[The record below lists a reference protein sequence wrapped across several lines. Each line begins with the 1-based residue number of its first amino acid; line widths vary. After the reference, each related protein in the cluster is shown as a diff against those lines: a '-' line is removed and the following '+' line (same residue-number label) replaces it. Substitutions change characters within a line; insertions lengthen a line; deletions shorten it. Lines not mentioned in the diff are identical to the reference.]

1 MIQSIRV
8 VGAGLI
14 GTSIGLKMKSLGC
27 KVEIID
33 TDTNSMNLAQDLVKS
48 EELSEPELIII
59 AVSVDANVKVVIEQ
73 INGNPNSIVCDLA
86 SVKSDL
92 LLQVDKLSA
101 HPENFVSL
109 HPMAGREVS
118 GAENSRADL
127 FEGRAWIGIS
137 DSLKNKK
144 NKEIIESFVSGCGGV
159 LYWLTSKEHDE
170 TVALLSHLPQILS
183 SLLASKLN
191 DVDPNKLN
199 LAGQGLRDVTRL
211 AASDAK
217 LWAQILTS
225 NKDSIQP
232 LLADFIASLTKLQDS
247 LRSTNQDQVA
257 VILKRGV
264 EGKARIPGKHGAKNR
279 DYSFLPIVIDDKPG
293 QLASIFNE
301 CAKVDV
307 NIEDLSIEHSPGQE
321 TGLITLSLSA
331 QDCEKLSEH
340 LISKGFRVHPTK
352 NR

>member
-33 TDTNSMNLAQDLVKS
+33 TDTNSMKLAQDLVKS
-48 EELSEPELIII
+48 EKLSEPELIII
-59 AVSVDANVKVVIEQ
+59 AVSVDANAKVVIEQ
-73 INGNPNSIVCDLA
+73 LNANPNSIVCDLA

-92 LLQVDKLSA
+92 LLQVEKLSA

-109 HPMAGREVS
+109 HPMAGREVN

-144 NKEIIESFVSGCGGV
+144 NNEIIESFVSGCGGV

-199 LAGQGLRDVTRL
+199 LAGQGLRDLTRL

-232 LLADFIASLTKLQDS
+232 LLEDFIASLTKLRDS
-247 LRSTNQDQVA
+247 LNSTNQDQVA
-257 VILKRGV
+257 AILNRGIT
-264 EGKARIPGKHGAKNR
+264 GKARIPGKHGAKNR
-279 DYSFLPIVIDDKPG
+279 DYSFLPIVIEDKPG

>member
-33 TDTNSMNLAQDLVKS
+33 TDANSMKLAQDLIKS
-48 EELSEPELIII
+48 EKLSEPELIVV
-59 AVSVDANVKVVIEQ
+59 AVSVDANTKVVIEQ
-73 INGNPNSIVCDLA
+73 INNNPNSIVCDLA

-137 DSLKNKK
+137 DSLKNKR

-232 LLADFIASLTKLQDS
+232 LLEDFIASLTKLQDS

>member
-1 MIQSIRV
+1 M
-8 VGAGLI
+8 
-14 GTSIGLKMKSLGC
+14 
-27 KVEIID
+27 
-33 TDTNSMNLAQDLVKS
+33 
-48 EELSEPELIII
+48 
-59 AVSVDANVKVVIEQ
+59 
-73 INGNPNSIVCDLA
+73 
-86 SVKSDL
+86 
-92 LLQVDKLSA
+92 
-101 HPENFVSL
+101 
-109 HPMAGREVS
+109 
-118 GAENSRADL
+118 
-127 FEGRAWIGIS
+127 
-137 DSLKNKK
+137 
-144 NKEIIESFVSGCGGV
+144 
-159 LYWLTSKEHDE
+159 
-170 TVALLSHLPQILS
+170 
-183 SLLASKLN
+183 LASKLN
-191 DVDPNKLN
+191 DVDPNRLN

-211 AASDAK
+211 AASDSK

-232 LLADFIASLTKLQDS
+232 LLKDFIASLTKLQDS
-247 LRSTNQDQVA
+247 LNSTNQDQVA
-257 VILKRGV
+257 AILNHGV

-279 DYSFLPIVIDDKPG
+279 YYSFLPIVIDDKPG

>member
-33 TDTNSMNLAQDLVKS
+33 IDTNSMKLAQDLVKS
-48 EELSEPELIII
+48 EKLSEPELIII

-73 INGNPNSIVCDLA
+73 INNNPNSIVCDLA

-109 HPMAGREVS
+109 HPMAGREVN

-137 DSLKNKK
+137 DSLKNDE

-232 LLADFIASLTKLQDS
+232 LLEDFIASLTKLQES
-247 LRSTNQDQVA
+247 LSSINQDQVA

-279 DYSFLPIVIDDKPG
+279 DYSYLPIVIDDKPG

-307 NIEDLSIEHSPGQE
+307 NVEDLSIEHSPGQE

>member
-33 TDTNSMNLAQDLVKS
+33 TDTNSMKLAQDLVKS
-48 EELSEPELIII
+48 EKISEPELIVV
-59 AVSVDANVKVVIEQ
+59 AVSVDANTKVVIEQ
-73 INGNPNSIVCDLA
+73 INNNPNSIVCDLA

-217 LWAQILTS
+217 LWAQILTL

-232 LLADFIASLTKLQDS
+232 LLEDFIASLTKLQDS

-301 CAKVDV
+301 CAKVYV

-321 TGLITLSLSA
+321 TGLITLSLTA

>member
-48 EELSEPELIII
+48 EKLSEPELIII

-232 LLADFIASLTKLQDS
+232 LLEDFIASLTKLQES

-279 DYSFLPIVIDDKPG
+279 DYSYLPIVIDDKPG

>member
-33 TDTNSMNLAQDLVKS
+33 TDSNSMKLAQDLIKS
-48 EELSEPELIII
+48 EKLSDPELIVI
-59 AVSVDANVKVVIEQ
+59 AVSVDANAEVVIEQ
-73 INGNPNSIVCDLA
+73 INNNPNSIVCDLA

-144 NKEIIESFVSGCGGV
+144 NKEIIESFVSGSGGV

-225 NKDSIQP
+225 NKDSIAP
-232 LLADFIASLTKLQDS
+232 LLEDFIASLTKLQDS

>member
-33 TDTNSMNLAQDLVKS
+33 TDANSMKLAQDLVKS
-48 EELSEPELIII
+48 EKLSEPELIVV
-59 AVSVDANVKVVIEQ
+59 AVSVDANIKVVIEQ
-73 INGNPNSIVCDLA
+73 INNNPNSIVCDLA

-92 LLQVDKLSA
+92 LLQVNKLSA

-109 HPMAGREVS
+109 HPMAGREVN

-144 NKEIIESFVSGCGGV
+144 NNAIIESFVNGCGGV

-191 DVDPNKLN
+191 DVNPNKLN

-232 LLADFIASLTKLQDS
+232 LLKDFIASLTNLQDS
-247 LRSTNQDQVA
+247 LNSTNQDQVA
-257 VILKRGV
+257 AILNRGIT
-264 EGKARIPGKHGAKNR
+264 GKARIPGKHGAKNR

>member
-1 MIQSIRV
+1 
-8 VGAGLI
+8 
-14 GTSIGLKMKSLGC
+14 
-27 KVEIID
+27 
-33 TDTNSMNLAQDLVKS
+33 
-48 EELSEPELIII
+48 LIII
-59 AVSVDANVKVVIEQ
+59 AVSVDANAKVVIEQ
-73 INGNPNSIVCDLA
+73 LNANPNSIVCDLA

-92 LLQVDKLSA
+92 LLQVEKLSA

-109 HPMAGREVS
+109 HPMAGREVN

-144 NKEIIESFVSGCGGV
+144 NNEIIESLVSGCGGV

-232 LLADFIASLTKLQDS
+232 LLKDFIASLTKLQDS
-247 LRSTNQDQVA
+247 LNSTNQDQVA
-257 VILKRGV
+257 AILNRGIT
-264 EGKARIPGKHGAKNR
+264 GKARIPGKHGARNR

>member
-1 MIQSIRV
+1 
-8 VGAGLI
+8 
-14 GTSIGLKMKSLGC
+14 
-27 KVEIID
+27 
-33 TDTNSMNLAQDLVKS
+33 
-48 EELSEPELIII
+48 LIII
-59 AVSVDANVKVVIEQ
+59 AVSVDANAKVVIEQ
-73 INGNPNSIVCDLA
+73 LNANPNSMVCDLA

-92 LLQVDKLSA
+92 LLQVEKLSA

-109 HPMAGREVS
+109 HPMAGREVN

-144 NKEIIESFVSGCGGV
+144 NNEIIESFVSGCGGV

-232 LLADFIASLTKLQDS
+232 LLKDFIASLTKLQDS
-247 LRSTNQDQVA
+247 LNSTNQDQVA
-257 VILKRGV
+257 TMLNRGIT
-264 EGKARIPGKHGAKNR
+264 GKARIPGKHGAKNR

>member
-48 EELSEPELIII
+48 EKLSEPELIII

-137 DSLKNKK
+137 DSLKNKR

>member
-48 EELSEPELIII
+48 EKLSEPELIII
-59 AVSVDANVKVVIEQ
+59 AVSVDANAEVVIEQ

-232 LLADFIASLTKLQDS
+232 LLEDFIASLTKLQDS

>member
-1 MIQSIRV
+1 
-8 VGAGLI
+8 
-14 GTSIGLKMKSLGC
+14 
-27 KVEIID
+27 
-33 TDTNSMNLAQDLVKS
+33 
-48 EELSEPELIII
+48 
-59 AVSVDANVKVVIEQ
+59 
-73 INGNPNSIVCDLA
+73 
-86 SVKSDL
+86 
-92 LLQVDKLSA
+92 
-101 HPENFVSL
+101 
-109 HPMAGREVS
+109 MAGREVN

-144 NKEIIESFVSGCGGV
+144 NNKIIESFVSGCGGV

-211 AASDAK
+211 AASDSK

-232 LLADFIASLTKLQDS
+232 LLKDFIASLTKLQDS
-247 LRSTNQDQVA
+247 LNSTNQDQIA
-257 VILKRGV
+257 AILNRGA

>member
-33 TDTNSMNLAQDLVKS
+33 IDTNSMKLAQDLIKS
-48 EELSEPELIII
+48 EKISEPELIVI
-59 AVSVDANVKVVIEQ
+59 AVSVNANAKVVIEQ
-73 INGNPNSIVCDLA
+73 INGNPKSIVCDLA

-118 GAENSRADL
+118 GAASSRADL

-137 DSLKNKK
+137 DSLKNKG
-144 NKEIIESFVSGCGGV
+144 NKEIIESFVSSCGGV

-191 DVDPNKLN
+191 DVDPSKLN

-211 AASDAK
+211 AASDSK

-225 NKDSIQP
+225 NKNSIQP
-232 LLADFIASLTKLQDS
+232 LLEDFIASLIKLQDFLS
-247 LRSTNQDQVA
+247 SANQDQVA
-257 VILKRGV
+257 AILNRGV
-264 EGKARIPGKHGAKNR
+264 QGKARIPGKHGAKNR

>member
-33 TDTNSMNLAQDLVKS
+33 TDANSMKLAQDLIKS
-48 EELSEPELIII
+48 EKLSEPELIVV
-59 AVSVDANVKVVIEQ
+59 AVSVDANTKVVIEQ
-73 INGNPNSIVCDLA
+73 INNNPNSIVCDLA

-137 DSLKNKK
+137 DSLKNKR

-217 LWAQILTS
+217 LWAQILTL

-232 LLADFIASLTKLQDS
+232 LLEDFIASLTKLQDS

>member
-33 TDTNSMNLAQDLVKS
+33 TDANSMKLAQDLIKS
-48 EELSEPELIII
+48 EKLSEPELIVV
-59 AVSVDANVKVVIEQ
+59 AVSVDANAEVVIEQ
-73 INGNPNSIVCDLA
+73 INNNPNSIVCDLA

-137 DSLKNKK
+137 DSLKNKR

-232 LLADFIASLTKLQDS
+232 LLEDFIASLTKLQDS

>member
-48 EELSEPELIII
+48 EKLSEPELIII

-73 INGNPNSIVCDLA
+73 INNNPNSIVCDLA

-109 HPMAGREVS
+109 HPMAGREVN

-137 DSLKNKK
+137 DSLKNDE

-232 LLADFIASLTKLQDS
+232 LLEDFIASLTKLQES
-247 LRSTNQDQVA
+247 LSSINQDQVA

-279 DYSFLPIVIDDKPG
+279 DYSYLPIVIDDKPG

-307 NIEDLSIEHSPGQE
+307 NVEDLSIEHSPGQE

>member
-48 EELSEPELIII
+48 EKLSEPELIII

-137 DSLKNKK
+137 DSLKNKR

-225 NKDSIQP
+225 NKDSILP
-232 LLADFIASLTKLQDS
+232 LLEDFIASLTKIQDS
-247 LRSTNQDQVA
+247 LSSTNQDQVA

>member
-48 EELSEPELIII
+48 EKLSEPELIII

-232 LLADFIASLTKLQDS
+232 LLEDFIASLTKLQAS

>member
-33 TDTNSMNLAQDLVKS
+33 TDTNSMKLAQDLVKS
-48 EELSEPELIII
+48 EKISEPELIVV
-59 AVSVDANVKVVIEQ
+59 AVSVDANTKVVIEQ
-73 INGNPNSIVCDLA
+73 INNNPNSIVCDLA

-137 DSLKNKK
+137 DSLKNKR

-232 LLADFIASLTKLQDS
+232 LLKDFIASLTKLQDS
-247 LRSTNQDQVA
+247 LRSTKQDQVA

-301 CAKVDV
+301 CAKVYV

>member
-48 EELSEPELIII
+48 EKLSEPELIII

-137 DSLKNKK
+137 DSLKNKR

-232 LLADFIASLTKLQDS
+232 LLEDFIASLTKLQDS

>member
-33 TDTNSMNLAQDLVKS
+33 TDTNSMKLAQDLVKS
-48 EELSEPELIII
+48 EKVSEPELIVI
-59 AVSVDANVKVVIEQ
+59 AVSVDANAKVVIEQ
-73 INGNPNSIVCDLA
+73 INSNPNSIVCDLA

-109 HPMAGREVS
+109 HPMAGREVN

-137 DSLKNKK
+137 DSLKNNE
-144 NKEIIESFVSGCGGV
+144 NKEIIDSFVGGCGGV

-217 LWAQILTS
+217 LWAQILTA

-232 LLADFIASLTKLQDS
+232 LLKDFIASLTKLQDS
-247 LRSTNQDQVA
+247 LNSTNQDQVA
-257 VILKRGV
+257 AILNRGIT
-264 EGKARIPGKHGAKNR
+264 GKARIPGKHGAKNR

>member
-1 MIQSIRV
+1 
-8 VGAGLI
+8 
-14 GTSIGLKMKSLGC
+14 
-27 KVEIID
+27 
-33 TDTNSMNLAQDLVKS
+33 
-48 EELSEPELIII
+48 
-59 AVSVDANVKVVIEQ
+59 VIEQ
-73 INGNPNSIVCDLA
+73 LNANPNSIVCDLA

-92 LLQVDKLSA
+92 LLQVEKLSA

-109 HPMAGREVS
+109 HPMAGREVN

-144 NKEIIESFVSGCGGV
+144 NNEIIESFVGGCGGV

-217 LWAQILTS
+217 LWAQILIS

-232 LLADFIASLTKLQDS
+232 LLKDFIASLTKLQDS
-247 LRSTNQDQVA
+247 LNSTNQDQVA
-257 VILKRGV
+257 AILNRGIT
-264 EGKARIPGKHGAKNR
+264 GKARIPGKHGAKNR

-301 CAKVDV
+301 CAKADV

>member
-33 TDTNSMNLAQDLVKS
+33 TDANSMKLAQDLVKS
-48 EELSEPELIII
+48 EKLSEPELIII
-59 AVSVDANVKVVIEQ
+59 AVSVNANATVVIEQ
-73 INGNPNSIVCDLA
+73 INANPNSIVCDLA

-92 LLQVDKLSA
+92 LLHVDKLSA

-109 HPMAGREVS
+109 HPMAGREVN

-211 AASDAK
+211 AASDAR

-232 LLADFIASLTKLQDS
+232 LLEDFIASLTELQDS
-247 LRSTNQDQVA
+247 LSSTNQDQVA

-321 TGLITLSLSA
+321 TGLITLSLST

-340 LISKGFRVHPTK
+340 LISKGFRVHPIK

>member
-33 TDTNSMNLAQDLVKS
+33 TDTNSMKLAQDLVKS
-48 EELSEPELIII
+48 EKLSEPELIVI
-59 AVSVDANVKVVIEQ
+59 AVSVDANAKVVIEQ
-73 INGNPNSIVCDLA
+73 INTNPNSIICDLA

-101 HPENFVSL
+101 HPENLVSL
-109 HPMAGREVS
+109 HPMAGREVN

-144 NKEIIESFVSGCGGV
+144 NNEIIESFVSSCGGV

-232 LLADFIASLTKLQDS
+232 LLKDFIASLTKIQDS
-247 LRSTNQDQVA
+247 LNSTNQDQVA
-257 VILKRGV
+257 AILNRGIT
-264 EGKARIPGKHGAKNR
+264 GKARIPGKHGAKNR
-279 DYSFLPIVIDDKPG
+279 DYLFLPIVIDDKPG

-331 QDCEKLSEH
+331 QDCAKLSEH
-340 LISKGFRVHPTK
+340 LISKVFRVHPTK

>member
-14 GTSIGLKMKSLGC
+14 GTSIGLKMKSLGW

-33 TDTNSMNLAQDLVKS
+33 TDTNSMKLAQDLVKS
-48 EELSEPELIII
+48 EKLSEPELIVI
-59 AVSVDANVKVVIEQ
+59 AVSVDANAKVVIEQ
-73 INGNPNSIVCDLA
+73 INTNPNSIICDLA

-109 HPMAGREVS
+109 HPMAGREVN

-144 NKEIIESFVSGCGGV
+144 NNEIIESFVSGCGGV

-225 NKDSIQP
+225 NKDSIHP
-232 LLADFIASLTKLQDS
+232 LLEDFIASLTKLQDS
-247 LRSTNQDQVA
+247 LNSTNQDQVA
-257 VILKRGV
+257 AILNRGIT
-264 EGKARIPGKHGAKNR
+264 GKARIPGKHGAKNR

>member
-33 TDTNSMNLAQDLVKS
+33 TDTNSMKLAQDLVKS
-48 EELSEPELIII
+48 EKISEPELIVV
-59 AVSVDANVKVVIEQ
+59 AVSVDANTKVVIEQ
-73 INGNPNSIVCDLA
+73 INNNPNSIVCDLA

-137 DSLKNKK
+137 DSLKNKR

>member
-14 GTSIGLKMKSLGC
+14 GTSIGLKMKSLGS

-48 EELSEPELIII
+48 EKLSEPELIII

-232 LLADFIASLTKLQDS
+232 LLEDFIASLTKLQDS

>member
-1 MIQSIRV
+1 
-8 VGAGLI
+8 
-14 GTSIGLKMKSLGC
+14 
-27 KVEIID
+27 VEIID
-33 TDTNSMNLAQDLVKS
+33 TDTNSMKLAQDLVKS
-48 EELSEPELIII
+48 EKLSEPELIII
-59 AVSVDANVKVVIEQ
+59 AVSVDANAKVVIEQ
-73 INGNPNSIVCDLA
+73 LNTNPNSIVCDLA

-109 HPMAGREVS
+109 HPMAGREVN
-118 GAENSRADL
+118 GTENSRADL

-137 DSLKNKK
+137 DSLKNKE
-144 NKEIIESFVSGCGGV
+144 NKEIIDSFVSGCGGV

-211 AASDAK
+211 AASDSK

-232 LLADFIASLTKLQDS
+232 LLKDFIASLTKLQDS
-247 LRSTNQDQVA
+247 LNTTNQDQVA
-257 VILKRGV
+257 AILNRGV
-264 EGKARIPGKHGAKNR
+264 QGKARIPGKHGAKNR
-279 DYSFLPIVIDDKPG
+279 DYSFLPIVIDDRPG

>member
-33 TDTNSMNLAQDLVKS
+33 TDTNSMKLAQDLVKS
-48 EELSEPELIII
+48 EKLSEPELIVI
-59 AVSVDANVKVVIEQ
+59 AVSVDANAKVVIEQ
-73 INGNPNSIVCDLA
+73 INSNPNSIVCDLA

-101 HPENFVSL
+101 YPENFVSL
-109 HPMAGREVS
+109 HPMAGREVN

-144 NKEIIESFVSGCGGV
+144 NNEIIESFVSGCGGV

-217 LWAQILTS
+217 LWAQILSS
-225 NKDSIQP
+225 NKDSIP
-232 LLADFIASLTKLQDS
+232 LCPPLPLGASFIFTSPKF
-247 LRSTNQDQVA
+247 
-257 VILKRGV
+257 I
-264 EGKARIPGKHGAKNR
+264 
-279 DYSFLPIVIDDKPG
+279 
-293 QLASIFNE
+293 SI
-301 CAKVDV
+301 
-307 NIEDLSIEHSPGQE
+307 SS
-321 TGLITLSLSA
+321 
-331 QDCEKLSEH
+331 
-340 LISKGFRVHPTK
+340 
-352 NR
+352 

>member
-33 TDTNSMNLAQDLVKS
+33 TDTNSMKLAQDLVKS
-48 EELSEPELIII
+48 EKLSEPELIII
-59 AVSVDANVKVVIEQ
+59 AVSVDANAKVVIEQ
-73 INGNPNSIVCDLA
+73 LNANPNSIVCDLA

-109 HPMAGREVS
+109 HPMAGREVN

-144 NKEIIESFVSGCGGV
+144 NNEIIESFVSGCGGV

-217 LWAQILTS
+217 LWAQILIS

-232 LLADFIASLTKLQDS
+232 LLKDFIASLTKLQDS
-247 LRSTNQDQVA
+247 LNSTNQDQVA
-257 VILKRGV
+257 AILNRGIT
-264 EGKARIPGKHGAKNR
+264 GKTRIPGKHGAKNR

-293 QLASIFNE
+293 QLASIFDE
-301 CAKVDV
+301 CAKADV

>member
-14 GTSIGLKMKSLGC
+14 GTSIGLKMKSLGW

-33 TDTNSMNLAQDLVKS
+33 TDTNSMKLAQDLVKS
-48 EELSEPELIII
+48 EKLSEPELIVI
-59 AVSVDANVKVVIEQ
+59 AVSVDANAKVVIEQ
-73 INGNPNSIVCDLA
+73 INTNPNSIICDLA

-109 HPMAGREVS
+109 HPMAGREVN

-137 DSLKNKK
+137 DSLKNKE
-144 NKEIIESFVSGCGGV
+144 NKEIIDSFVRGCGGV

-232 LLADFIASLTKLQDS
+232 LLKDFIASLTKLQDS
-247 LRSTNQDQVA
+247 LNSTNQDQIA
-257 VILKRGV
+257 AILNRGIT
-264 EGKARIPGKHGAKNR
+264 GKARIPGKHGAKNR

>member
-33 TDTNSMNLAQDLVKS
+33 TDTNSMKLAQDLVKS
-48 EELSEPELIII
+48 EKLSEPELIII
-59 AVSVDANVKVVIEQ
+59 AVSVDANAKVVIEQ
-73 INGNPNSIVCDLA
+73 INNNPKSIVCDLA

-109 HPMAGREVS
+109 HPMAGREVN

-144 NKEIIESFVSGCGGV
+144 NNKIIESFVSGCGGV

-232 LLADFIASLTKLQDS
+232 LLEDFIASLTKLQDS
-247 LRSTNQDQVA
+247 LNSTNQDQVA
-257 VILKRGV
+257 AILNRGIT
-264 EGKARIPGKHGAKNR
+264 GKARIPGKHGAKNR
-279 DYSFLPIVIDDKPG
+279 DYTFLPIVIDDKPG

>member
-33 TDTNSMNLAQDLVKS
+33 TDTNSMRLAQDLVKG
-48 EELSEPELIII
+48 EKLSEPELIVI
-59 AVSVDANVKVVIEQ
+59 AVSVDANAKVVIEQ
-73 INGNPNSIVCDLA
+73 INNNPNSIVCDLA

-109 HPMAGREVS
+109 HPMAGREVN

-137 DSLKNKK
+137 DSLKNKE
-144 NKEIIESFVSGCGGV
+144 NKEIIDSFVSGCGGV

-211 AASDAK
+211 AASDSK

-232 LLADFIASLTKLQDS
+232 LLEDFIASLTKIQES
-247 LRSTNQDQVA
+247 LNSTNQDQVA
-257 VILKRGV
+257 AILNRGV

>member
-33 TDTNSMNLAQDLVKS
+33 TDTNSMKLAQDLVKS
-48 EELSEPELIII
+48 EKLSEPELIVI
-59 AVSVDANVKVVIEQ
+59 AVSVDANAKVVIEQ
-73 INGNPNSIVCDLA
+73 INANPNSIVCDLA

-109 HPMAGREVS
+109 HPMAGREVN

-127 FEGRAWIGIS
+127 FEGRAWIGVS

-144 NKEIIESFVSGCGGV
+144 NNEIIESFVSGCGGV

-217 LWAQILTS
+217 LWAQI
-225 NKDSIQP
+225 
-232 LLADFIASLTKLQDS
+232 
-247 LRSTNQDQVA
+247 
-257 VILKRGV
+257 
-264 EGKARIPGKHGAKNR
+264 PGKHGAKNR

-301 CAKVDV
+301 CAQVDV

-340 LISKGFRVHPTK
+340 LISKGFRVHPIK

>member
-14 GTSIGLKMKSLGC
+14 GTSIGLKMKSLGS

-33 TDTNSMNLAQDLVKS
+33 TDANSMKLAQDLVKG
-48 EELSEPELIII
+48 EKLSEPELIII
-59 AVSVDANVKVVIEQ
+59 AVSVNANATVVIEQ
-73 INGNPNSIVCDLA
+73 INANPNSIVCDLA

-92 LLQVDKLSA
+92 LLQVNELSA

-109 HPMAGREVS
+109 HPMAGREVN

-144 NKEIIESFVSGCGGV
+144 NKEIIESFVSSCGGV

-211 AASDAK
+211 ASSDSK

-232 LLADFIASLTKLQDS
+232 LLEDFIASLTKLQDS
-247 LRSTNQDQVA
+247 LSSIDQDQVA
-257 VILKRGV
+257 IILKRGV

-331 QDCEKLSEH
+331 QDCKKLSEH